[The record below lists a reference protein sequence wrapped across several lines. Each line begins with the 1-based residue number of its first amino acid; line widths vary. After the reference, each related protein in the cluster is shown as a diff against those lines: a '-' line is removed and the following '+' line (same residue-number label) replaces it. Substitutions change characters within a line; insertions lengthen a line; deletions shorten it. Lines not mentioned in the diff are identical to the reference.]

1 MKRIFS
7 GPIDLIKE
15 KKNTFSFIL
24 NEKLLEPYFNE
35 LKEFVKVNVERKVAF
50 QFNANNVM
58 TLTDLIKQDKELS
71 YFHCESLF
79 LDLFDQIKKLEKL
92 GFGYLSLHPDNI
104 IYIETDDNNIS
115 FVFLDLD
122 NRFAVSNNKL
132 EITKPYSKHMF
143 FSPEI
148 KNITEIPTTINY
160 QQNIFYSLSMIVCDS
175 LKKINS
181 DYKFSDYKSHLTS
194 ILETKLYWALLRCLK
209 DKPHD
214 RYCLYI

>member
-1 MKRIFS
+1 MNKIFR

-24 NEKLLEPYFNE
+24 NEILLEPYFDE

-58 TLTDLIKQDKELS
+58 TLTNLIKQDKELS

-79 LDLFDQIKKLEKL
+79 LDLVDQIKKLEKL

-122 NRFAVSNNKL
+122 NGFAVSNNKL
-132 EITKPYSKHMF
+132 EITKPYSKHKF

-160 QQNIFYSLSMIVCDS
+160 QQNIFYSLSM
-175 LKKINS
+175 
-181 DYKFSDYKSHLTS
+181 
-194 ILETKLYWALLRCLK
+194 
-209 DKPHD
+209 
-214 RYCLYI
+214 

>member
-79 LDLFDQIKKLEKL
+79 LDLFDQIK
-92 GFGYLSLHPDNI
+92 
-104 IYIETDDNNIS
+104 
-115 FVFLDLD
+115 
-122 NRFAVSNNKL
+122 R
-132 EITKPYSKHMF
+132 
-143 FSPEI
+143 
-148 KNITEIPTTINY
+148 
-160 QQNIFYSLSMIVCDS
+160 
-175 LKKINS
+175 
-181 DYKFSDYKSHLTS
+181 
-194 ILETKLYWALLRCLK
+194 
-209 DKPHD
+209 
-214 RYCLYI
+214 